1 MSFKNPFKKEDR
13 LNEPINSI
21 PVSNYLCRYCESV
34 DTNQG
39 THPKYFETD
48 TRLKDH
54 IIAYHPEEWPKQ
66 LHSEGMSRWINPKV
80 HNTQYSN
87 KELKAIYN
95 AYIKVRATPDV
106 GLSVIITDKQA
117 MWHERATSRMEKLLY
132 THARALNYAMKVSG
146 RTDKAVRSVLN
157 GKHGRGG
164 QALISRSNRNSK
176 TEGSWEITRLS
187 LEALKEVQNIR
198 DRLGLAGYA
207 NSPQLLELAK
217 STPSSVPDDGM
228 KKTGWNASEFF
239 HSLESGKYSYLDGG
253 DGEAAQPSSER
264 ESREPEVT
272 IPTAVVDVPE
282 DSTVASNFTELLN
295 ELDTNPQMDWS
306 TFSSTLGTSVFQE
319 YLELA
324 DDNKRLMSDNL
335 DLSHQV
341 EILTQENVELSQKL
355 ETQSTKPTVMAGI
368 ENAGLSTAQQ
378 ILRKHKPNG

>member
-21 PVSNYLCRYCESV
+21 PVSNYLCRYCEPA

-187 LEALKEVQNIR
+187 LEALKEVQSIR

-207 NSPQLLELAK
+207 NSPQLLELTK
-217 STPSSVPDDGM
+217 VPQVQKPEEHEPSDNP
-228 KKTGWNASEFF
+228 F
-239 HSLESGKYSYLDGG
+239 
-253 DGEAAQPSSER
+253 
-264 ESREPEVT
+264 EVT
-272 IPTAVVDVPE
+272 IPIAVVDVPE
-282 DSTVASNFTELLN
+282 DSTVASSFTELLN

-306 TFSSTLGTSVFQE
+306 TFSSTLGTSVFQD
-319 YLELA
+319 YLELT
-324 DDNKRLMSDNL
+324 DDNKQLMSDNL

>member
-21 PVSNYLCRYCESV
+21 PVSNYLCRYWEPA

-187 LEALKEVQNIR
+187 LEALKEVQSIR

-207 NSPQLLELAK
+207 NSPQLLELTKVPQVQKPEEHEPSFPQYK
-217 STPSSVPDDGM
+217 STV
-228 KKTGWNASEFF
+228 
-239 HSLESGKYSYLDGG
+239 
-253 DGEAAQPSSER
+253 
-264 ESREPEVT
+264 
-272 IPTAVVDVPE
+272 
-282 DSTVASNFTELLN
+282 
-295 ELDTNPQMDWS
+295 
-306 TFSSTLGTSVFQE
+306 
-319 YLELA
+319 
-324 DDNKRLMSDNL
+324 
-335 DLSHQV
+335 
-341 EILTQENVELSQKL
+341 
-355 ETQSTKPTVMAGI
+355 
-368 ENAGLSTAQQ
+368 
-378 ILRKHKPNG
+378 

>member
-21 PVSNYLCRYCESV
+21 PVSNYLCRYCESA

-39 THPKYFETD
+39 THPKYFEND
-48 TRLKDH
+48 THLKDH

-66 LHSEGMSRWINPKV
+66 LHSEGMARWINPKV

-187 LEALKEVQNIR
+187 LEALKEVQGIR

-207 NSPQLLELAK
+207 NSPQLLELTK
-217 STPSSVPDDGM
+217 STQPQNTTQFP
-228 KKTGWNASEFF
+228 NEFPNELQDEKEAIQSMHEAF
-239 HSLESGKYSYLDGG
+239 DKYGKD
-253 DGEAAQPSSER
+253 Q
-264 ESREPEVT
+264 

-282 DSTVASNFTELLN
+282 ESNTKIYASNFAGLLG
-295 ELDTNPQMDWS
+295 ELDKTPNMDWS
-306 TFSSTLGTSVFQE
+306 TFSSTLGNSVFQE

-324 DDNKRLMSDNL
+324 DDNKQLMSYNL

-341 EILTQENVELSQKL
+341 EILTQENFELSQKL

>member
-13 LNEPINSI
+13 LNEPINAI
-21 PVSNYLCRYCESV
+21 PVSNFLCRYCESA
-34 DTNQG
+34 DINQG
-39 THPKYFETD
+39 NHPKYFENN

-54 IIAYHPEEWPKQ
+54 IIASHPEEWPKQ
-66 LHSEGMSRWINPKV
+66 LHSAEMARWLNPKV

-117 MWHERATSRMEKLLY
+117 MWHERATSSRIEKLLY

-146 RTDKAVRSVLN
+146 RTAKAVRSVLN

-187 LEALKEVQNIR
+187 LEALKEVQSIR

-207 NSPQLLELAK
+207 NSPQLLELTKSKPDHAEMDW
-217 STPSSVPDDGM
+217 STP
-228 KKTGWNASEFF
+228 EFTAENF
-239 HSLESGKYSYLDGG
+239 ADLEALVQKNHK
-253 DGEAAQPSSER
+253 
-264 ESREPEVT
+264 PEVT

-282 DSTVASNFTELLN
+282 NSTGPSNFAELLD
-295 ELDTNPQMDWS
+295 ELDKTPEMDWS

-319 YLELA
+319 YLELT
-324 DDNKRLMSDNL
+324 DDNKRLIVANH
-335 DLSHQV
+335 DLSQQV
-341 EILTQENVELSQKL
+341 EILTQENAELSQKL

-368 ENAGLSTAQQ
+368 AGAGIHDIQQ
-378 ILRKHKPNG
+378 ILKSRKPGG

>member
-21 PVSNYLCRYCESV
+21 PVSNYLCRYCESA

-95 AYIKVRATPDV
+95 AYIKIRATPDV

-187 LEALKEVQNIR
+187 LEALKEVQGIR

-207 NSPQLLELAK
+207 NSPQLLELTKAPQVQK
-217 STPSSVPDDGM
+217 PEEHEPSDNS
-228 KKTGWNASEFF
+228 F
-239 HSLESGKYSYLDGG
+239 
-253 DGEAAQPSSER
+253 
-264 ESREPEVT
+264 EVT
-272 IPTAVVDVPE
+272 IPIAVVDVPE
-282 DSTVASNFTELLN
+282 DSTVASSFTELLN

-306 TFSSTLGTSVFQE
+306 TFSSTLGTSVFQD

-335 DLSHQV
+335 DLSQQV
-341 EILTQENVELSQKL
+341 EILTQENLELSQKL
-355 ETQSTKPTVMAGI
+355 ETQNTKPTVMAGI
-368 ENAGLSTAQQ
+368 ENAGFSTVQQ

>member
-21 PVSNYLCRYCESV
+21 PVSNYLCRYCESA

-95 AYIKVRATPDV
+95 ANIKVRATPDV

-117 MWHERATSRMEKLLY
+117 MWHERATSSRMEKLLY

-207 NSPQLLELAK
+207 NSPQLLELTK
-217 STPSSVPDDGM
+217 TKPDH
-228 KKTGWNASEFF
+228 TEFSAENF
-239 HSLESGKYSYLDGG
+239 ADLEALV
-253 DGEAAQPSSER
+253 Q
-264 ESREPEVT
+264 ESRKPEVT

-282 DSTVASNFTELLN
+282 DSTVASSFTELLD
-295 ELDTNPQMDWS
+295 ELDNNPEMDWS

-319 YLELA
+319 YLELT
-324 DDNKRLMSDNL
+324 DDNKRLIVANQ
-335 DLSHQV
+335 DLSQQV
-341 EILTQENVELSQKL
+341 EILTKANADLLGQVLLWKL
-355 ETQSTKPTVMAGI
+355 ETGNNKPTVMAGI
-368 ENAGLSTAQQ
+368 AGAGIHDIQQ
-378 ILRKHKPNG
+378 ILKNRKPGG